1 MGHNQVFQVRR
12 QSQKQERLEARLTR
26 GQKRLIE
33 RAAQIRGTSV
43 TDFVLA
49 SAQEAATETITDF
62 QTLSLRDE
70 AREVFVNALLNP
82 PAPNAPARAAARRY
96 KERMGL

>member
-1 MGHNQVFQVRR
+1 MLQVRR
-12 QSQKQERLEARLTR
+12 QSQRPERLEARIGR
-26 GQKRLIE
+26 EQKRLIE

-49 SAQEAATETITDF
+49 SAQKAAMEAIEDF
-62 QTLSLRDE
+62 QVLSLRDD

-96 KERMGL
+96 KKVMGL

>member
-1 MGHNQVFQVRR
+1 MGHNQVLQARR
-12 QSQKQERLEARLTR
+12 QPGKPERLEARL
-26 GQKRLIE
+26 GLDQKRLIE

-49 SAQEAATETITDF
+49 SAQQAAVKTIREF
-62 QTLSLRDE
+62 QMLRLRDE

-82 PAPNAPARAAARRY
+82 PAPNARARAAARRY
-96 KERMGL
+96 KRLRGL